1 MDLALLFPCRFFL
14 GFNCLKV
21 AAQAANGII
30 RADLLELLAGS
41 ALIAG
46 HVVYGADRQ
55 SFPENKMRAHL
66 SGILDNYP
74 HRIFWINDSLG

>member
-1 MDLALLFPCRFFL
+1 MASAFAFSWRFFS

-21 AAQAANGII
+21 AAQAANSII

-41 ALIAG
+41 ALITG

-66 SGILDNYP
+66 SGIFDNYP
-74 HRIFWINDSLG
+74 HTGINDPLG